1 MWSTGILFFFFTFTE
16 QHLWQIPWFRNSFL
30 KEITI
35 QWKSNGAIVG
45 AWNQMIYGTAVYL
58 MVKISGDESIAKTK
72 KIYFFYF
79 LGLTNLIFNWGHHIY
94 NVPAAAWIRDVSYLI
109 SMTEWLIVISIIQ
122 GFKSTLTETKKYQYL
137 ITYKFLI
144 ASEFWV
150 FMNLLLALF
159 MSIPAVN
166 RYTHGTHITVAH
178 AMGTTIGINTMI
190 LLGSIAYLLN
200 LDTSNN
206 KKIRMNVLLGY
217 WIAQISLMIF
227 WLALIIAGIIKGY
240 QMQVLHVT
248 AFSQV
253 MEPVLR
259 ALKIFLYAGISVA
272 FGLFLIIYSLLQSLR
287 NQLFDGV
294 A

>member
-1 MWSTGILFFFFTFTE
+1 C
-16 QHLWQIPWFRNSFL
+16 
-30 KEITI
+30 
-35 QWKSNGAIVG
+35 
-45 AWNQMIYGTAVYL
+45 
-58 MVKISGDESIAKTK
+58 
-72 KIYFFYF
+72 
-79 LGLTNLIFNWGHHIY
+79 
-94 NVPAAAWIRDVSYLI
+94 
-109 SMTEWLIVISIIQ
+109 
-122 GFKSTLTETKKYQYL
+122 
-137 ITYKFLI
+137 
-144 ASEFWV
+144 
-150 FMNLLLALF
+150 
-159 MSIPAVN
+159 MSIPAINV
-166 RYTHGTHITVAH
+166 YSHGTHITVAH